1 MKDSLKE
8 MSLDEIYSY
17 EKYGEFIT
25 QEGISFYNDI
35 CGKVNSFMN
44 LYCQKNKE
52 NKNLYKL
59 RKLHKQILCI
69 ADTSYEVPY
78 KFESDEEVYQSV
90 NGFWTILVQNI
101 SLKDCVRLETTITD
115 TILIRFILLV
125 DSMNQFHK
133 RHIEIGKQ

>member
-1 MKDSLKE
+1 MALE
-8 MSLDEIYSY
+8 EISSY
-17 EKYGEFIT
+17 EKYGKFIT

-90 NGFWTILVQNI
+90 NGFLDNI
-101 SLKDCVRLETTITD
+101 SSKHIVDCVRLETTITT

-125 DSMNQFHK
+125 NSMNQFHK